1 MLPTK
6 RGLPAIWKTPHPPK
20 LHVLRVAELKIL
32 AIVHLALKNQ
42 VKVQGAL
49 NAVKPKAGNQ
59 IR

>member
-1 MLPTK
+1 MLLTK
-6 RGLPAIWKTPHPPK
+6 RALRAIWKTPHQPK
-20 LHVLRVAELKIL
+20 LHGLRVAELKIR

-42 VKVQGAL
+42 VKVQGAQ